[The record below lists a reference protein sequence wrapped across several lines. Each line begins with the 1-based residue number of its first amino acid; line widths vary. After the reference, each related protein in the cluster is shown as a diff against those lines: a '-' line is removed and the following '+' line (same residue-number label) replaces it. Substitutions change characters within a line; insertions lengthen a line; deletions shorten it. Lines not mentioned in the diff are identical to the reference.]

1 VIFSCIWAITL
12 AAVATESV
20 AVTDSATDGVTVRLV
35 EVVSATDA
43 ASLVAAFKV
52 VFEDGVSVLVL
63 LSAMLA
69 KKINMEDVASVAVAV
84 SAMLGVNVA
93 PD

>member
-1 VIFSCIWAITL
+1 M
-12 AAVATESV
+12 
-20 AVTDSATDGVTVRLV
+20 DSDTDGVTVSLV

-43 ASLVAAFKV
+43 ASLIAAGSV

-69 KKINMEDVASVAVAV
+69 KNINMEDGESVAVAV
-84 SAMLGVNVA
+84 SLI
-93 PD
+93 

>member
-1 VIFSCIWAITL
+1 
-12 AAVATESV
+12 
-20 AVTDSATDGVTVRLV
+20 V

-63 LSAMLA
+63 LSAIKV

-84 SAMLGVNVA
+84 SATLGVNVA